1 MGIEEVIS
9 IFELGLE
16 IKEQMPFIAQVYK
29 EAIIGLKKLKQY
41 EELGTIEEIKGAIK
55 TKQ

>member
-16 IKEQMPFIAQVYK
+16 IRGQMPFLAQVYE

-41 EELGTIEEIKGAIK
+41 EELGTIEEIKEAMK
-55 TKQ
+55 TK